1 MSSHPVHG
9 TVRSWDDESGWGVLA
24 SPEVPGEVWAHFSAV
39 STPEPGAF
47 ASLEPGEAVLF
58 TWEEAEQDGYAYRA
72 TRVRRPT
79 GETAARNDAD
89 REGEGEDEDEGEED
103 DVFALTDVH
112 IEFDDE

>member
-1 MSSHPVHG
+1 M
-9 TVRSWDDESGWGVLA
+9 
-24 SPEVPGEVWAHFSAV
+24 

-79 GETAARNDAD
+79 DETAARNDAD
-89 REGEGEDEDEGEED
+89 REGEVEDEGEED